1 MGGGEKEEEEEE
13 EEGEEE
19 EMYACR
25 PGEEEEEAEVEEEEE
40 EEEEEEMHVW
50 RPDDGDTALHGS
62 RCHGGQGQQSIWT
75 CWSCA
80 AGPIHLRAWSG

>member
-1 MGGGEKEEEEEE
+1 
-13 EEGEEE
+13 
-19 EMYACR
+19 MYACR